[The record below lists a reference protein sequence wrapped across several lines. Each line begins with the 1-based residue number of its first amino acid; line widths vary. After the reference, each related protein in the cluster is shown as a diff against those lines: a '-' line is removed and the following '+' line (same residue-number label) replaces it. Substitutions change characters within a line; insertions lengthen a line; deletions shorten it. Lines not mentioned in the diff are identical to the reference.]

1 MSNAGDL
8 HSPTLTP
15 ELAAK
20 RDALLQDLRSLQS
33 VVVAYSGGVDSTLL
47 AAAAHKTLGD
57 RALMVTAVSET
68 YPEWERSE
76 AAQLARRRGWKH
88 RLVETSELGIPGFSE
103 NPPDRCFWCKH
114 ELFSTL
120 RNIADEEG
128 FCSVADGTTIDDLND
143 HRPGRRA
150 ARELDVASPLLD
162 AGFSKDDVRAL
173 SHAWGLETAAKAPFA
188 CLASRFPHG
197 TRITETKLRAVE
209 RTEDKLRELGIHLY
223 RVRHHGEVA
232 RIEVG
237 REERSLVLAKAEE
250 VAEAAHAAG
259 FRYVALDLDGYRQG
273 SMNERTAVDA

>member
-1 MSNAGDL
+1 MSDTGDSY
-8 HSPTLTP
+8 SPPLTP
-15 ELAAK
+15 DLAAK
-20 RDALLQDLRSLQS
+20 RDALLHGLRALQS
-33 VVVAYSGGVDSTLL
+33 AVIAYSGGVDSTLL

-76 AAQLARRRGWKH
+76 AAQLALRRGWKH

-120 RNIADEEG
+120 RHIADGEG
-128 FCSVADGTTIDDLND
+128 FRAVADGTTIDDLND
-143 HRPGRRA
+143 YRPGRKA

-162 AGFSKDDVRAL
+162 AGFSKEDVRAL
-173 SHAWGLETAAKAPFA
+173 SRVWGLETASKAPFA

-197 TRITETKLRAVE
+197 TQITEAKLQAVE
-209 RTEDKLRELGIHLY
+209 HTEDKLRELGIHLY

-237 REERSLVLAKAEE
+237 REERSLVLTKAEE

-273 SMNERTAVDA
+273 NMNERAAVDD